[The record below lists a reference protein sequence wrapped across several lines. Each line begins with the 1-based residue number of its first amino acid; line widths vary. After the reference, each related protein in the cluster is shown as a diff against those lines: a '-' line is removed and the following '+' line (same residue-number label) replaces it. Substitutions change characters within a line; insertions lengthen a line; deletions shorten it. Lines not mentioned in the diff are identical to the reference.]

1 MAAPKSFGIGF
12 LGTNRLTIAKLYN
25 DDLIAFSDNPGP
37 SINDVIIHLDVAD
50 VSIWS
55 YWFEAHNHCVHDF
68 SKQLCSVHF
77 TFEYSIQFKTQ
88 MGQPQ
93 I

>member
-50 VSIWS
+50 VSI
-55 YWFEAHNHCVHDF
+55 
-68 SKQLCSVHF
+68 
-77 TFEYSIQFKTQ
+77 
-88 MGQPQ
+88 
-93 I
+93 